1 MLAIPP
7 PAKAGGTLARK
18 LMARRIFEFYCN
30 DCDGWILVNLNE
42 GLRGQVIVQC
52 PNCGR
57 RHPRTLE
64 GSGEMTMP
72 TFEVKVAGKSKVKF
86 VRGGMDNTD
95 EVIVPMP
102 SAYSKKSRLDVVQH
116 KKTGGLVGT
125 VELWLQHAMGD
136 GG

>member
-1 MLAIPP
+1 M
-7 PAKAGGTLARK
+7 
-18 LMARRIFEFYCN
+18 FEFYCN

-42 GLRGQVIVQC
+42 DLRGDIIVQC
-52 PNCGR
+52 PKCGR
-57 RHPRTLE
+57 RHPRTLVD
-64 GSGEMTMP
+64 GELTMP
-72 TFEVKVAGKSKVKF
+72 TFEVKVAGKSKLKII
-86 VRGGMDNTD
+86 RGGADSAD

-102 SAYSKKSRLDVVQH
+102 SAYSKTSRLDLVQH